1 MRITE
6 LIRFSFRALTANK
19 RRSLLTMLGI
29 VIGITSVVTIMALGN
44 GIKAAT
50 LKNLQTDQS
59 GQQTAEITFLPESS
73 TASTA
78 GFKEDD
84 VDLAYQTA
92 PDKIKNVS

>member
-6 LIRFSFRALTANK
+6 LIRISFRALTANK

-59 GQQTAEITFLPESS
+59 GQQTAEITFLKVALPPLLVLRKMMWISPI
-73 TASTA
+73 
-78 GFKEDD
+78 KP
-84 VDLAYQTA
+84 LQT
-92 PDKIKNVS
+92 KSKK

>member
-6 LIRFSFRALTANK
+6 LIRISFRALTANK

-59 GQQTAEITFLPESS
+59 G
-73 TASTA
+73 
-78 GFKEDD
+78 
-84 VDLAYQTA
+84 
-92 PDKIKNVS
+92 

>member
-6 LIRFSFRALTANK
+6 LIRISFRALTANK

-50 LKNLQTDQS
+50 LKNL
-59 GQQTAEITFLPESS
+59 
-73 TASTA
+73 
-78 GFKEDD
+78 
-84 VDLAYQTA
+84 
-92 PDKIKNVS
+92 

>member
-6 LIRFSFRALTANK
+6 LIRISFRALTANK

-50 LKNLQTDQS
+50 LKLANKRLKSPSFLKVAVPPLLVLRKMMWISPIKPLQTKS
-59 GQQTAEITFLPESS
+59 
-73 TASTA
+73 
-78 GFKEDD
+78 K
-84 VDLAYQTA
+84 
-92 PDKIKNVS
+92 K